1 MKKIYSLIR
10 ACMTN
15 DMNLFKIA
23 KNKKRKS
30 KITLPII
37 LLVYIMFAMGLMYYG
52 YFEML
57 SEVHL
62 QHVLLT
68 LMAFVISVMTL
79 LEGIYKA
86 GPILFNCK
94 DDDLL
99 LSLPIEKKTV
109 IFVRIF
115 KFYVFELLFNSMF
128 FIPLIVTY
136 SYWADKIYWNF
147 YLTSFVM
154 IFLLPIIPIIISC
167 IIGTIIAGLSSRFKH
182 KNIVQI
188 VLSMLFL
195 LFIFYFSFKVNSA
208 DSFIIEYASTI
219 SNVVNKIYYPA
230 YLYAELAIKFD
241 LLKLLLFVIT
251 NIVLFVVF
259 IIILSKFYFKIN
271 SKSKSVISKNT
282 RVDKIEIK
290 SNTQTASLI
299 KKELSTFFKTPV
311 FIVNSGFGLV
321 LFLIAVIYISLKFN
335 SFINVITT
343 QEDIGVTAQ
352 DIINNISRIIYF
364 LVVVTAFMTS
374 ITNSVISLEG
384 RNINILKS
392 LPVKVKTILM
402 SKIYSCLLITTPV
415 LFLGNIILFFRFKIA
430 ILDALFLLILSVLM
444 PLVSHFI
451 GILINLEYPKLDAQ
465 NSTEVVKQSTSSML
479 SVFIGMMILVA
490 NIPFV
495 LGLLKFTSS
504 TLFLFIAVIIYAII
518 DIILYLNLCNKGV
531 KKFNSLTA

>member
-136 SYWADKIYWNF
+136 SYWADKIYWSF

-154 IFLLPIIPIIISC
+154 LFLLPIIPIIISC
-167 IIGTIIAGLSSRFKH
+167 IIGTIISGLSSRFKH

-271 SKSKSVISKNT
+271 SKSKSVISTKT

-290 SNTQTASLI
+290 SKTQTASLI

-321 LFLIAVIYISLKFN
+321 LFLIAVIYISTKFN

-343 QEDIGVTAQ
+343 QEDIGITAQ

-518 DIILYLNLCNKGV
+518 DVILYLNLCNKGV

>member
-136 SYWADKIYWNF
+136 SYWADKIYWSF

-154 IFLLPIIPIIISC
+154 LFLLPIIPIIISC
-167 IIGTIIAGLSSRFKH
+167 IIGTIISGLSSRFKH

-259 IIILSKFYFKIN
+259 IIILSKFYFRIN
-271 SKSKSVISKNT
+271 SKSKSVISTKT

-290 SNTQTASLI
+290 SKTQTASLI

-321 LFLIAVIYISLKFN
+321 LFLIAVIYISTKFN

-343 QEDIGVTAQ
+343 QEDIGITAQ

-430 ILDALFLLILSVLM
+430 ILDALLLLILSVLM

-518 DIILYLNLCNKGV
+518 DVILYLNLCNKGV

>member
-136 SYWADKIYWNF
+136 SYWADKIYWSF

-154 IFLLPIIPIIISC
+154 LFLLPIIPIIISC
-167 IIGTIIAGLSSRFKH
+167 IIGTIISGLSSRFKH

-259 IIILSKFYFKIN
+259 IIILSKFYFRIN
-271 SKSKSVISKNT
+271 SKSKSVISTKT

-290 SNTQTASLI
+290 SKTQTASLI

-321 LFLIAVIYISLKFN
+321 LFLIAVIYISARFN

-343 QEDIGVTAQ
+343 QEDIGITAQ

-518 DIILYLNLCNKGV
+518 DVILYLNLCNKGV